1 MKKTVL
7 IVLIVLLIVAAGLY
21 FGYNYLKEREKEKE
35 ENIRAQLP
43 VFRIE
48 EKIYTLSDFE
58 NYVRHLNPDQQEVS
72 EEALRLLFEQF
83 VEDRLILYSARK
95 QGLELTEEEKQA
107 FFKRLIRDYP
117 AEEDLTEKLAQDQS
131 LEESLLIE
139 KYKYE
144 KIKELIVTED
154 EIEKYYNEN
163 KKDFLV
169 PERVKVSQI
178 LVTSSDLAIRLREK
192 LLNAE
197 EEEFRQAARD
207 FSESPDAYKGG
218 LMGIFKPGEL
228 PFDMEKVIFSLEE
241 GKLSTVFQSAY
252 GYHLFRL
259 DKKYP
264 PALLEL
270 DEIRPQIRNLL
281 LETRVKDIV
290 AKEVEELK
298 ATYHW
303 ELYPENLPFSYE
315 GTDNE

>member
-1 MKKTVL
+1 MKKAVPVIL
-7 IVLIVLLIVAAGLY
+7 ILLLIVAAGLY
-21 FGYNYLKEREKEKE
+21 FGYNYLKEREKGKE
-35 ENIRAQLP
+35 ENIQTQVP
-43 VFRIE
+43 VFRLE
-48 EKIYTLSDFE
+48 EKTYGLSDFE
-58 NYVRHLNPDQQEVS
+58 NYVKLLNPEQQEVA
-72 EEALRLLFEQF
+72 EEALSQLFEQF

-95 QGLELTEEEKQA
+95 QGLELTGEEKRA
-107 FFKRLIRDYP
+107 FLKRLVPDYP
-117 AEEDLTEKLAQDQS
+117 VEEGLAEKLAQDQS
-131 LEESLLIE
+131 LEESLLVE

-144 KIKELIVTED
+144 KIKQVVVTKD
-154 EIEKYYNEN
+154 EIENYYNEN

-178 LVTSSDLAIRLREK
+178 LVNSSDLAIRLREK
-192 LLNAE
+192 VRNSG

-207 FSESPDAYKGG
+207 FSEAPDAYKGG

-241 GKLSTVFQSAY
+241 GKISTVFQSAY

-270 DEIRPQIRNLL
+270 EEVRPRIRNLL
-281 LETRVKDIV
+281 LENRVKDIV

-298 ATYHW
+298 ATYHV
-303 ELYPENLPFSYE
+303 EIYPENLPFAYE
-315 GTDNE
+315 GTAND

>member
-1 MKKTVL
+1 MKKAVPVIL
-7 IVLIVLLIVAAGLY
+7 ILLLIVAAGLY
-21 FGYNYLKEREKEKE
+21 FGYNYLKEREKGKE
-35 ENIRAQLP
+35 ENIQTQVP
-43 VFRIE
+43 VFRLE
-48 EKIYTLSDFE
+48 EKTYGLSDFE
-58 NYVRHLNPDQQEVS
+58 NYVKLLNPEQQEVA
-72 EEALRLLFEQF
+72 EEALSQLFEQF

-95 QGLELTEEEKQA
+95 QGLELTGEEKRA
-107 FFKRLIRDYP
+107 FLKRLVPDYP
-117 AEEDLTEKLAQDQS
+117 VEEGLAEKLAQDQS
-131 LEESLLIE
+131 LEESLLVE

-144 KIKELIVTED
+144 KIKQVVVTKD
-154 EIEKYYNEN
+154 EIENYYNEN

-178 LVTSSDLAIRLREK
+178 LVNSSDLAIRLREK
-192 LLNAE
+192 VRNSG

-207 FSESPDAYKGG
+207 FSEAPDAYKGG

-241 GKLSTVFQSAY
+241 GKISTVFQSAY

-270 DEIRPQIRNLL
+270 EEVRPRIRNLL
-281 LETRVKDIV
+281 LENRVKDIV

-303 ELYPENLPFSYE
+303 QIYPENLPFTYE
-315 GTDNE
+315 GKENE

>member
-1 MKKTVL
+1 MKKAVPVIL
-7 IVLIVLLIVAAGLY
+7 ILLLIVAAGLY
-21 FGYNYLKEREKEKE
+21 FGYNYLKEREKGKE
-35 ENIRAQLP
+35 ENIQTQVP
-43 VFRIE
+43 VFRLE
-48 EKIYTLSDFE
+48 EKTYGLSDFE
-58 NYVRHLNPDQQEVS
+58 NYVKLLNPEQQEVA
-72 EEALRLLFEQF
+72 EEALSQLFEQF

-95 QGLELTEEEKQA
+95 QGLELTGEEKRA
-107 FFKRLIRDYP
+107 FLKRLVPDYP
-117 AEEDLTEKLAQDQS
+117 VEEGLAEKLAQDQS
-131 LEESLLIE
+131 LEESLLVE

-144 KIKELIVTED
+144 KIKQVVVTED
-154 EIEKYYNEN
+154 EIENYYNEN

-178 LVTSSDLAIRLREK
+178 LVNSSDLAIRLREK
-192 LLNAE
+192 VRNSG

-207 FSESPDAYKGG
+207 FSEAPDAYKGG

-241 GKLSTVFQSAY
+241 GKISTVFQSAY

-270 DEIRPQIRNLL
+270 EEVRPRIRNLL
-281 LETRVKDIV
+281 LENRVKDIV

-298 ATYHW
+298 ATYQW
-303 ELYPENLPFSYE
+303 QIYPENLPFTYE
-315 GTDNE
+315 GKENE

>member
-1 MKKTVL
+1 MKKAILVIL
-7 IVLIVLLIVAAGLY
+7 VPLLIVAGLY
-21 FGYNYLKEREKEKE
+21 FGYDYLKAKEKEKK

-43 VFRIE
+43 VLRIE
-48 EKIYTLSDFE
+48 EKTYTLSDFE
-58 NYVRHLNPDQQEVS
+58 NYVRLLNQDQQELT
-72 EEALRLLFEQF
+72 EEALMLLFEQF
-83 VEDRLILYSARK
+83 IEDRLILYSARK
-95 QGLELTEEEKQA
+95 QGLKLSEEEKQA
-107 FFKRLIRDYP
+107 FFKRLIGDYP
-117 AEEDLTEKLAQDQS
+117 AEADQAEKLVQDQS

-144 KIKELIVTED
+144 KIKEVVVTED
-154 EIEKYYNEN
+154 EIEKYYSEN

-169 PERVKVSQI
+169 PERIKVSQI
-178 LVTSSDLAIRLREK
+178 LVTSNDLAIRLREK
-192 LLNAE
+192 LLNAG
-197 EEEFRQAARD
+197 EEEFRQTARD
-207 FSESPDAYKGG
+207 FSVSPDAYKGG

-270 DEIRPQIRNLL
+270 EEIKPQIRNIL

-298 ATYHW
+298 ATYHV
-303 ELYPENLPFSYE
+303 EIYPENLPFAYE
-315 GTDNE
+315 GTAND

>member
-1 MKKTVL
+1 MKKAVPVIL
-7 IVLIVLLIVAAGLY
+7 ILLLIVAAGLY
-21 FGYNYLKEREKEKE
+21 FGYNYLKEREKGKE
-35 ENIRAQLP
+35 ENIQTQVP
-43 VFRIE
+43 VFRLE
-48 EKIYTLSDFE
+48 EKTYGLSDFE
-58 NYVRHLNPDQQEVS
+58 NYVKLLNPEQQEVA
-72 EEALRLLFEQF
+72 EEALSQLFEQF

-95 QGLELTEEEKQA
+95 QGLELTGEEKRA
-107 FFKRLIRDYP
+107 FLKRLVPDYP
-117 AEEDLTEKLAQDQS
+117 VEEGLAEKLAQDQS
-131 LEESLLIE
+131 LEESLLVE

-144 KIKELIVTED
+144 KIKQVVVTED
-154 EIEKYYNEN
+154 EIENYYNEN

-178 LVTSSDLAIRLREK
+178 LVNSSDLAIRLREK
-192 LLNAE
+192 VRNSG

-207 FSESPDAYKGG
+207 FSEAPDAYKGG

-241 GKLSTVFQSAY
+241 GKISTVFQSAY

-270 DEIRPQIRNLL
+270 EEVRPRIRNLL
-281 LETRVKDIV
+281 LENRVKDIV

-303 ELYPENLPFSYE
+303 QIYPENLPFTYE
-315 GTDNE
+315 GKENE